1 MWGSSRSSC
10 QHGHRADPKELPQG
24 RTGGNRPEFLS
35 VEYPSVLGEPGI
47 SEDTA
52 ACLCCFDK
60 PVKSWSLGQE
70 KRGVKTGMSA
80 AVPRGS
86 YKHRGHE
93 VLQVTQA
100 AALPVSQFASL
111 NHFHR
116 SRVGFRQLCKKE
128 SLPVL
133 EYSLLLHPA
142 SGTDQR

>member
-1 MWGSSRSSC
+1 
-10 QHGHRADPKELPQG
+10 
-24 RTGGNRPEFLS
+24 
-35 VEYPSVLGEPGI
+35 
-47 SEDTA
+47 
-52 ACLCCFDK
+52 
-60 PVKSWSLGQE
+60 
-70 KRGVKTGMSA
+70 MSA

-100 AALPVSQFASL
+100 AALTVSQFASL